1 MPRGAT
7 RASGFSFVEDAG
19 LAVPVLSACVE
30 TSQTGLPAG
39 GQAKYARAGLVA
51 DMGDQVMSSYWQA
64 PLNTFGQDCNPGRDF
79 FALGGGL
86 FAVIAVAGASGTK
99 DANFQPRFVLWIS
112 NPEADKAWMGE
123 NACTVGL
130 QATQVDPATDEG
142 VTQGVQVTGRTII
155 PGKLTARDWDHLP
168 KAEKVEVLGVCRS
181 AINSAVS
188 QSLRKLDVV
197 K

>member
-51 DMGDQVMSSYWQA
+51 DMGDRVMSSYWQA

-79 FALGGGL
+79 FAL
-86 FAVIAVAGASGTK
+86 
-99 DANFQPRFVLWIS
+99 WIR
-112 NPEADKAWMGE
+112 NPEADRAWIGE
-123 NACTVGL
+123 NACMVGL
-130 QATQVDPATDEG
+130 QAALVDPAAGED

-168 KAEKVEVLGVCRS
+168 KAEKVEVLGACRS
-181 AINSAVS
+181 ALNSAVS

-197 K
+197 R